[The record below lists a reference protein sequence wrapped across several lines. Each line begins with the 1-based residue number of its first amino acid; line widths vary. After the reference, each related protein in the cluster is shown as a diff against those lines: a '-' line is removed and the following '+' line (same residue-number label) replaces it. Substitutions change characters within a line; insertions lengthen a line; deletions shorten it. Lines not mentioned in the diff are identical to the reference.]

1 MYQVLA
7 TIYVRFFYYG
17 ITLNATWTVLIQIRL
32 KSVFFCGLYSPSLR
46 FIACIQIQSSYSG
59 RFNFL
64 HLSTLPRPDF
74 PGRNAAKIHYRL
86 VLFWARALQSFYF
99 LKLSFMAHAK
109 LQRFSR
115 TWTPMTKETSED
127 LTHKIWQDGTFFHY
141 PFFVLNI
148 PFCLFY
154 LLSLIGI
161 MFPLFVSFDI
171 VWQLATTHAT
181 GTQIVRAK
189 IASLDAIFCRGNKSS
204 SRSLARFCRRKQ
216 KIYRSRLALVKTNEL
231 DLYLSLHNGQRRE
244 SCGKVVTYGKVYPG

>member
-1 MYQVLA
+1 MNDFTDA
-7 TIYVRFFYYG
+7 PSIKPDHA
-17 ITLNATWTVLIQIRL
+17 TLNVTWTVLIQIRL
-32 KSVFFCGLYSPSLR
+32 NCVFFEG
-46 FIACIQIQSSYSG
+46 CIPP
-59 RFNFL
+59 
-64 HLSTLPRPDF
+64 PRPF
-74 PGRNAAKIHYRL
+74 VLWPAFKYKALIAGVLSSSIWVLYQGRTFLAAMERKNITDLFCFERAHYKVFIFCAFFHGACKPATIL
-86 VLFWARALQSFYF
+86 TY
-99 LKLSFMAHAK
+99 LK
-109 LQRFSR
+109 
-115 TWTPMTKETSED
+115 PETSGD
-127 LTHKIWQDGTFFHY
+127 WTHKIWQDGTFFHY

-189 IASLDAIFCRGNKSS
+189 MTSLDAISCRGNKSS
-204 SRSLARFCRRKQ
+204 SRSLARFCRTKQ
-216 KIYRSRLALVKTNEL
+216 KIYRSRLALVKTIGL